1 MKFVAFNPR
10 QVYDIARISFI
21 SYETTHEDPFK
32 RLNKIVRKHRKAQRL
47 PPLTKTRSSG
57 LSHFP
62 WKYRRTISS
71 SIEQTTICT
80 IAIFTISVTEACQYI
95 TSITVGYRNKHFDVT
110 LYAELT
116 AHTDMC
122 SIDICIPL
130 LILRIFISIYIH
142 AHIFLYLVCKSLF

>member
-1 MKFVAFNPR
+1 M
-10 QVYDIARISFI
+10 ISRGSRSFLTKRHTKI
-21 SYETTHEDPFK
+21 RSKDSIRLYES
-32 RLNKIVRKHRKAQRL
+32 RKAQRL

-71 SIEQTTICT
+71 SIEQTAICT

-130 LILRIFISIYIH
+130 LILRIFISIHTCAYFFI
-142 AHIFLYLVCKSLF
+142 